1 LGKLYGRRLTVY
13 GGRQQQF
20 QAEGKQR
27 WEVRPVVTN
36 GDMGAVVVHSGL
48 AEVLA
53 VTRGW
58 RWLVMC
64 GQQRGAHKTG
74 KWRTTSAVSGLV
86 VALHRLEAHTAQ
98 QQPPSSPGAAATVL
112 GARRLDSDNPQW
124 ENNAN
129 KKRGKVVMMSH
140 RGPPW
145 HNTGLSMRAPLSA
158 ARGSARDTIAGQHR
172 VAGQC
177 AEVVE

>member
-1 LGKLYGRRLTVY
+1 VEKRSTSLTELGGTDLGKLYGRRLTVY

-98 QQPPSSPGAAATVL
+98 QQPQALQEQQPRCSEHGDSTATTSN
-112 GARRLDSDNPQW
+112 GKTTRT
-124 ENNAN
+124 
-129 KKRGKVVMMSH
+129 KKGEK
-140 RGPPW
+140 W
-145 HNTGLSMRAPLSA
+145 
-158 ARGSARDTIAGQHR
+158 
-172 VAGQC
+172 
-177 AEVVE
+177 